1 LSPSDS
7 DFTRVGEHSD
17 SRLREVSRVLA
28 TILGGNL
35 QWVGFN
41 TFSAV
46 VVALDGEFVAS
57 VASGVANF
65 VVVSSDN
72 IDVSSFL
79 VIRWVFLVSEN
90 VVSGRSSPFNSDEV
104 FSVVSGAQVLDST
117 AGLANF
123 RACSHGEVRFTT
135 VIAAVNLEAVLN

>member
-1 LSPSDS
+1 MSPSDS
-7 DFTRVGEHSD
+7 DFTGVGEHSD
-17 SRLREVSRVLA
+17 LRLREVSRVLA

-41 TFSAV
+41 TFAAI

-65 VVVSSDN
+65 VVVSANN

-79 VIRWVFLVSEN
+79 VIRWVFLVSDN
-90 VVSGRSSPFNSDEV
+90 VVGGRSSPFNSDEV
-104 FSVVSGAQVLDST
+104 FSVVSRSQVLDST
-117 AGLANF
+117 AGLADF
-123 RACSHGEVRFTT
+123 GAGSHGEFRFTT
-135 VIAAVNLEAVLN
+135 VVAAVDLEAVLD